1 MLDRDIRRE
10 DLQGVSN
17 RDQVAALFAALGYQT
32 DARLTQSPANLG
44 ITADWLVRQI
54 THVERVADQEALLQV
69 YLIELSSVTLAA
81 TRGLA
86 SALRNRAGNY
96 LLVLT
101 HDYERIDFVLLE
113 KVAPRAEPGQTIA
126 QKQVAVRPRILT
138 VERRNPTKVD
148 LRVLRRLSYTEPDA
162 IAQYEKLKS
171 AFDIAYWSAD
181 HFNNRALFADYYL
194 SERLREQA
202 EWKEDPKPVFRRF
215 RELYERAA
223 SRWAGKAEAELRSGL
238 FTPAL
243 RALGFDLED
252 VKRTQGDR
260 LESDYR
266 ERKTGPSRRSASP
279 TSGDGSW
286 TARMNVAIRP
296 ERTKTPALSSSVS
309 WSVATRRSRS

>member
-1 MLDRDIRRE
+1 MCDKDLIPIGQETAACWTETSGGKTSKVLAIAIRRRRC
-10 DLQGVSN
+10 LRRSAI
-17 RDQVAALFAALGYQT
+17 RPMPALPQA
-32 DARLTQSPANLG
+32 PANLG
-44 ITADWLVRQI
+44 ITAESLVRQI
-54 THVERVADQEALLQV
+54 THLERVADQEALLQV

-86 SALRNRAGNY
+86 AALRNRAGNY

-171 AFDIAYWSAD
+171 AFDIADWSED

-194 SERLREQA
+194 SERLR
-202 EWKEDPKPVFRRF
+202 D
-215 RELYERAA
+215 ERSGRKIR
-223 SRWAGKAEAELRSGL
+223 SRSFADSANYTSEPPAVGRARAEAELRSGL
-238 FTPAL
+238 L
-243 RALGFDLED
+243 D
-252 VKRTQGDR
+252 
-260 LESDYR
+260 
-266 ERKTGPSRRSASP
+266 
-279 TSGDGSW
+279 
-286 TARMNVAIRP
+286 
-296 ERTKTPALSSSVS
+296 
-309 WSVATRRSRS
+309 SRSPCARIRRWRE

>member
-10 DLQGVSN
+10 DVQTLSS

-44 ITADWLVRQI
+44 ITAESLLRQI
-54 THVERVADQEALLQV
+54 RHVERLADQEGLLQV

-81 TRGLA
+81 TRGIA
-86 SALRNRAGNY
+86 SALRNRAGHY
-96 LLVLT
+96 VLVLT
-101 HDYERIDFVLLE
+101 HDYERVDFVLVQ
-113 KVAPRAEPGQTIA
+113 KDPPPAAKGQTIG
-126 QKQVAVRPRILT
+126 QRQVSVRPRILT

-238 FTPAL
+238 FAPAL
-243 RALGFDLED
+243 RALGFDFED
-252 VKRTQGDR
+252 VKAAHGDR
-260 LESDYR
+260 IEPDYR
-266 ERKTGPSRRSASP
+266 LRTGGRHRRSGLP
-279 TSGDGSW
+279 RLCLGTVLGRQG
-286 TARMNVAIRP
+286 
-296 ERTKTPALSSSVS
+296 
-309 WSVATRRSRS
+309 

>member
-1 MLDRDIRRE
+1 
-10 DLQGVSN
+10 
-17 RDQVAALFAALGYQT
+17 VAALFAALGYQT